1 MVNHAARD
9 HASWSASATERNW
22 ACSGALA
29 LTIDLPEKTSEAAD
43 WGTVCHEISEIC
55 LREGKQPSD
64 FIGQTR
70 KGKVHSFEVD
80 DEMAETAEMYVLYVR
95 RRAIEAAP
103 YGTPPS
109 DLLLIEQK
117 FSLESLNPPF
127 DAGGT
132 GDAVIYFPA
141 EELLE
146 VVDLKGGRGKVV
158 EVTGNPQARTYGLG
172 ALLKF
177 PQWKVSTIRVTIV
190 QPRAGHKDGRIRSEE
205 FHVADLV
212 EWTTDLLAAM
222 HRSAEAMGTYAA
234 FHPKKA
240 PRDVIHVYETY
251 PEVLSDAE
259 WNVKYLTPGDHC
271 AGTFCKAQGFC
282 PALQQRALDAAGVW
296 FDDLD
301 QPRLSNAPDALSP
314 EQAAQMLD
322 AADMIEGWI
331 NAVRAFWH
339 DQAESGVDIPNY
351 VLVPKQGREK
361 WKEGQEVEAAALAKS
376 AGIDQAKIFNDPKIR
391 TPKQVRDALAKA
403 KATTALEKIK
413 ALSFTP
419 ENGTNLVRATKT
431 TRTPV
436 AAAVNRHFDILD

>member
-1 MVNHAARD
+1 MVNHAVRD

-22 ACSGALA
+22 ACPGALA

-55 LREGKQPSD
+55 LREGKQPAD

-70 KGKVHSFEVD
+70 KGKSHSFEVD
-80 DEMAETAEMYVLYVR
+80 DEMAETAEMYVSYVR

-103 YGTPPS
+103 KGVSPS

-117 FSLESLNPPF
+117 FSLESLHPPF

-132 GDAVIYFPA
+132 GDAVIYSPS

-158 EVTGNPQARTYGLG
+158 EVIGNPQGRTYGLG

-177 PQWKVSTIRVTIV
+177 PKWKVSKIRVTIV
-190 QPRAGHKDGRIRSEE
+190 QPRVGHRDGRIRSEE
-205 FHVADLV
+205 FHIADLV

-222 HRSAEAMGTYAA
+222 DRSAEAVEA
-234 FHPKKA
+234 KA
-240 PRDVIHVYETY
+240 HTAPAVWA
-251 PEVLSDAE
+251 SQ
-259 WNVKYLTPGDHC
+259 YLTPGDHC

-282 PALQQRALDAAGVW
+282 PALQQRALDAAGIW

-339 DQAESGVDIPNY
+339 DQAESGVEIPNY
-351 VLVPKQGREK
+351 VLVPKTGREK
-361 WKEGQEVEAAALAKS
+361 WKEGTESAAAELALN
-376 AGIDQAKIFNDPKIR
+376 AGVDEDKIYNAPKIR
-391 TPKQVRDALAKA
+391 TPKQVRDALAEA
-403 KATTALEKIK
+403 KATK
-413 ALSFTP
+413 ALDEIKSYSFTP

-436 AAAVNRHFDILD
+436 AAAVNKHFDILD

>member
-1 MVNHAARD
+1 MVNHAVRD

-22 ACSGALA
+22 NCPGALA

-43 WGTVCHEISEIC
+43 WGTVCHEVSEIC
-55 LREGKQPSD
+55 LREGKQPAD

-70 KGKVHSFEVD
+70 KGKSHSFEVD
-80 DEMAETAEMYVLYVR
+80 DEMAETAEVYVSYVR
-95 RRAIEAAP
+95 QSAIEAAP
-103 YGTPPS
+103 KNVNPS
-109 DLLLIEQK
+109 SLLQIEQK

-132 GDAVIYFPA
+132 GDAVIYYPA
-141 EELLE
+141 LKKLK

-158 EVTGNPQARTYGLG
+158 EVKSNPQLRTYGLG
-172 ALLKF
+172 AMLANPDLE
-177 PQWKVSTIRVTIV
+177 VTTIEVVIV
-190 QPRAGHKDGRIRSEE
+190 QPRAGHRDGRIRSEE

-212 EWTTDLLAAM
+212 EWTMELMVAM
-222 HRSAEAMGTYAA
+222 RRSAEAMGTYAA

-259 WNVKYLTPGDHC
+259 WNAKYLTPGDHC

-339 DQAESGVDIPNY
+339 DQAESGVEIPNY
-351 VLVPKQGREK
+351 VLVPKTGREK
-361 WKEGQEVEAAALAKS
+361 WKEGTESAAAELALN
-376 AGIDQAKIFNDPKIR
+376 AGVDEDKIYNAPKIR
-391 TPKQVRDALAKA
+391 TPKQVRDALAKL
-403 KATTALEKIK
+403 KKPGVLDEIK
-413 ALSFTP
+413 SYSFTP

-431 TRTPV
+431 TRAPV

>member
-1 MVNHAARD
+1 MANHAARD

-22 ACSGALA
+22 ACAGALA

-43 WGTVCHEISEIC
+43 WGTCCHQVSEKC

-64 FIGQTR
+64 FIGTTE
-70 KGKVHSFEVD
+70 KGKSHSFEVD
-80 DEMAETAEMYVLYVR
+80 DEMAETADVYVSYVR
-95 RRAIEAAP
+95 QSAIEAAP
-103 YGTPPS
+103 KGVNPAS
-109 DLLLIEQK
+109 LLQIEQK

-132 GDAVIYFPA
+132 GDAVIYYPM
-141 EELLE
+141 LKKLK

-158 EVTGNPQARTYGLG
+158 EVKGNPQLRTYALG
-172 ALLKF
+172 AMLANPKLDV
-177 PQWKVSTIRVTIV
+177 QTIEVVIV
-190 QPRAGHKDGRIRSEE
+190 QPRAGHKDGRIRAEE

-222 HRSAEAMGTYAA
+222 DRAKEAIDERASTTPAVWA
-234 FHPKKA
+234 
-240 PRDVIHVYETY
+240 
-251 PEVLSDAE
+251 SS
-259 WNVKYLTPGDHC
+259 YLTPGDHC

-339 DQAESGVDIPNY
+339 DQAESGVEIPNY

-361 WKEGQEVEAAALAKS
+361 WKEGQEVEAAKLART
-376 AGIDQAKIFNDPKIR
+376 AGVDEAKIFNDPKIR

-413 ALSFTP
+413 ELSFTP

-431 TRTPV
+431 TRAPV